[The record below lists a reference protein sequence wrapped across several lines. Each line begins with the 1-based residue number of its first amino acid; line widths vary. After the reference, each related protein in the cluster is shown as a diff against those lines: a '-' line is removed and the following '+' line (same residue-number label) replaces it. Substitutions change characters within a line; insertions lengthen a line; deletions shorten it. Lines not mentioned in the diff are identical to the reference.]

1 MEQCPPSLF
10 SRLIRP
16 LSGASTKRASMI
28 WATWTLVIAVT
39 GIGGSIVYR
48 GFVVGDVG
56 QGLVAAF
63 LGAVGG
69 LTTLVTIAYRK
80 PEAPQ

>member
-10 SRLIRP
+10 NRLIRP
-16 LSGASTKRASMI
+16 LSGASTKRAVTV
-28 WATWTLVIAVT
+28 WATWTLASAVL
-39 GIGGSIVYR
+39 GISGCIGYRIIVA
-48 GFVVGDVG
+48 GDVG
-56 QGLVAAF
+56 MGAVSSF

-69 LTTLVTIAYRK
+69 LTALAGVAYRK